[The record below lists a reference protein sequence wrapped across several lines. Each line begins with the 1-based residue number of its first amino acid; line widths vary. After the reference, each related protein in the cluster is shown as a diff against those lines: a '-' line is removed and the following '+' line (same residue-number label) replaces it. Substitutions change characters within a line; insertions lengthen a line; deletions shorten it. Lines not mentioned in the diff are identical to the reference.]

1 MVIAIYLVLLVAAFF
16 FLIVRPQR
24 RQQAVRRQ
32 LIATVVEG
40 DEVITNGGIFGTVV
54 DLDDETLELEIADGV
69 VIKVARAAIAQKLTE
84 PAYDEDDDADA
95 DADEDDDADDADG
108 DDDTE
113 S

>member
-1 MVIAIYLVLLVAAFF
+1 VVIAIYLVLLVAAFF

-32 LIATVVEG
+32 LLATVGVG

-54 DLDDETLELEIADGV
+54 SLDDETLDLEIAAGV
-69 VIKVARAAIAQKLTE
+69 VIKVARGAIAQKLTE
-84 PAYDEDDDADA
+84 TVYE
-95 DADEDDDADDADG
+95 

-113 S
+113 SDDTES

>member
-1 MVIAIYLVLLVAAFF
+1 VVIAIYLVLLVAAFF

-32 LIATVVEG
+32 LLATVGVG

-69 VIKVARAAIAQKLTE
+69 VVKVARAAIAQKLTE
-84 PAYDEDDDADA
+84 PAYDQHEDDGDDADR
-95 DADEDDDADDADG
+95 

>member
-32 LIATVVEG
+32 LLATVGVG

-54 DLDDETLELEIADGV
+54 SLDDETLDLEIAAGV
-69 VIKVARAAIAQKLTE
+69 VIKVARGAIAQKLTE
-84 PAYDEDDDADA
+84 PAYDQHDDD
-95 DADEDDDADDADG
+95 DEDVDDDADG

>member
-1 MVIAIYLVLLVAAFF
+1 VVIAIYLVLLVAAFF

-32 LIATVVEG
+32 LLATVGVG

-54 DLDDETLELEIADGV
+54 SLDDETLDLEIAAGV
-69 VIKVARAAIAQKLTE
+69 VIKVARGAIAQTLTE
-84 PAYDEDDDADA
+84 TVYE
-95 DADEDDDADDADG
+95 

-113 S
+113 SDDTES

>member
-1 MVIAIYLVLLVAAFF
+1 VVIAIYLVLLVAAFF

-32 LIATVVEG
+32 LLATVGVG

-54 DLDDETLELEIADGV
+54 DLDAETLELEIADGV

-84 PAYDEDDDADA
+84 PAYDEDDD
-95 DADEDDDADDADG
+95 DEDADADG